1 VSALIKTLPF
11 VFTEKKVMFKKIA
24 LCIGIFVTNIT
35 LACTAI
41 DIQTKDGVVIAGRTM
56 EWAFEMQ
63 WQVLSL
69 PAGTPYQMTAPPSL
83 KLPAIALKT
92 KYAVVGIGPGI
103 LPGNVLIEGQ
113 NSAGM
118 GVSGNFLP
126 GFTKYQTVAPLD
138 KEYVSILDFGTWAL
152 GNFANVAE
160 LKVALPQVK
169 VWADDS
175 ISAGPT
181 PPTLH
186 FIFTDKSNDGLVVE
200 YVDGQLR
207 MYPNAAHVL
216 TNAPTYDWHLTNV
229 RNYLNLS
236 VFGGSNLKVGTTNVT
251 EMGQGTG
258 LVGMPGDYTPAARF
272 IRSAFLRHYATQPV
286 NAQEGVQL
294 IGHMLNNVDIPIGI
308 AATKNGDSI
317 VSDYT
322 QWVAIKDLT
331 NNKMYIADYTHRL
344 NYVVLD
350 LPKLFAQTVPTKIL
364 VSALPYPSASDAT
377 ASLLK

>member
-1 VSALIKTLPF
+1 
-11 VFTEKKVMFKKIA
+11 MFKKIA
-24 LCIGIFVTNIT
+24 LCVGIFATNVA

-56 EWAFEMQ
+56 EWAFDMQ

-69 PAGTPYQMTAPPSL
+69 PVGTPYKMTAPAAL
-83 KLPAIALKT
+83 KLAEIELKT
-92 KYAVVGIGPGI
+92 KYAVVGIGPGVI
-103 LPGNVLIEGQ
+103 PGNVLLEGQ

-118 GVSGNFLP
+118 AFSGNFLP
-126 GFTKYQTVAPLD
+126 GFTKYQTVEPQD
-138 KEYVSILDFGTWAL
+138 KEYISILDFGTWAL

-160 LKVALPQVK
+160 LKAGLPKIK

-175 ISAGPT
+175 LNAGPT

-186 FIFTDKSNDGLVVE
+186 FIFTDKTNDGLVVE
-200 YVDGQLR
+200 YVDGQLK
-207 MYPNAAHVL
+207 MHATAAHVL

-236 VFGGSNLKVGTTNVT
+236 VFGASSVKVGSTNVT

-258 LVGMPGDYTPAARF
+258 LAGMPGEYTPPARF

-294 IGHMLNNVDIPIGI
+294 IGHLLNNVDIPIGI
-308 AATKNGDSI
+308 AATKTANGV

-331 NNKMYIADYTHRL
+331 NSKMYLADYNHRS

-364 VSALPYPSASDAT
+364 VTALPYPTSPDVT

>member
-1 VSALIKTLPF
+1 
-11 VFTEKKVMFKKIA
+11 MFKKIA
-24 LCIGIFVTNIT
+24 LCLGIFATNIA

-56 EWAFEMQ
+56 EWAFDMQ

-69 PAGTPYQMTAPPSL
+69 PAGTPYQMTAPAGL
-83 KLPAIALKT
+83 KLAALPMKT

-103 LPGNVLIEGQ
+103 IPGNTLLEGQ

-118 GVSGNFLP
+118 GFSGNFLP
-126 GFTKYQTVAPLD
+126 GFTKYQTVAPQD
-138 KEYVSILDFGTWAL
+138 KEYISILDFGTWAL

-160 LKVALPQVK
+160 IKAALPKIK

-175 ISAGPT
+175 VAAGPT

-200 YVDGQLR
+200 YIDGQLK

-216 TNAPTYDWHLTNV
+216 TNAPTYDWHLTNL
-229 RNYLNLS
+229 RNYVNLS
-236 VFGGSNLKVGTTNVT
+236 VFSGATVKVGSTNVT
-251 EMGQGTG
+251 ELGQGS
-258 LVGMPGDYTPAARF
+258 GMIGIPGDYTPPARF
-272 IRSAFLRHYATQPV
+272 VRSAFLRHYATQPV
-286 NAQEGVQL
+286 NAPEGVQL
-294 IGHMLNNVDIPIGI
+294 VGHMLNNVDIPIGI
-308 AATKNGDSI
+308 SVTKSGDKI
-317 VSDYT
+317 ISDYT

-331 NNKMYIADYTHRL
+331 NNKMYISDYAHRL

-350 LPKLFAQTVPTKIL
+350 LPKLFAQTVPTKMLI
-364 VSALPYPSASDAT
+364 SALPYPSAPDAT

>member
-1 VSALIKTLPF
+1 
-11 VFTEKKVMFKKIA
+11 MFKKIA
-24 LCIGIFVTNIT
+24 LCVGIFATNIA

-56 EWAFEMQ
+56 EWAFDMQ

-69 PAGTPYQMTAPPSL
+69 PAGTPYQMTAPANL
-83 KLPAIALKT
+83 KLPAIPLKT

-103 LPGNVLIEGQ
+103 IPGNVLLEGQ
-113 NSAGM
+113 NAAGM
-118 GVSGNFLP
+118 GFSGNFLP
-126 GFTKYQTVAPLD
+126 GFTKYQTVEPQD

-160 LKVALPQVK
+160 LKAALPKVK

-181 PPTLH
+181 PPDMH
-186 FIFTDKSNDGLVVE
+186 FIFTDKSNNGVVVE
-200 YVDGQLR
+200 YVGGNLN
-207 MYPNAAHVL
+207 MHANAAHVL
-216 TNAPTYDWHLTNV
+216 TNAPTYEWHLTNV

-236 VFGGSNLKVGTTNVT
+236 VFGGASLKVGTANVT

-258 LVGMPGDYTPAARF
+258 LVGMPGDYTPPARF
-272 IRSAFLRHYATQPV
+272 IRSAFLRHFAPQPANV
-286 NAQEGVQL
+286 QEGVQL
-294 IGHMLNNVDIPIGI
+294 VGHMLNNVDIPVGI

-331 NNKMYIADYTHRL
+331 NNKLYLADYAHRL

-350 LPKLFAQTVPTKIL
+350 LPKLFAQTMPTKIL

-377 ASLLK
+377 ASLVQ

>member
-1 VSALIKTLPF
+1 
-11 VFTEKKVMFKKIA
+11 MFKKIA
-24 LCIGIFVTNIT
+24 LCIGIFVTNIA

-41 DIQTKDGVVIAGRTM
+41 DIQTKDGGVIAGRTM

-113 NSAGM
+113 NSVGM